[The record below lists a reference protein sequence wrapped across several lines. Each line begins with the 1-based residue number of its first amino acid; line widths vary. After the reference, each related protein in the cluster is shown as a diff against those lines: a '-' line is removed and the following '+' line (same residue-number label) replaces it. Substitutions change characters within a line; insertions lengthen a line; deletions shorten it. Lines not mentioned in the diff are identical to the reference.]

1 MVASNPIINSLM
13 VPLHEQN
20 FIVPQTGLAEVIS
33 RETPEP
39 VGSDAP
45 WLKGMIHWR
54 GQQIPVVSLEEACG
68 RHGGAV
74 TKNSRYVVL
83 YGVEKIPGLNYYAV
97 EVSGIPHPIE
107 LADTNMLK
115 GGAQDKDCEL
125 IAFNVLADGN
135 EAVIFNTSLL
145 ERKISEQLQ
154 RL

>member
-13 VPLHEQN
+13 VPLYEQQ
-20 FIVPQTGLAEVIS
+20 FIVPQAGLAEVLA

-39 VGSDAP
+39 VGSAAS

-54 GQQIPVVSLEEACG
+54 GQQIPVVSLEELCG
-68 RHGGAV
+68 RQGSAV

-83 YGVEKIPGLNYYAV
+83 YGVENIPGLNYYAV
-97 EVSGIPHPIE
+97 EVSGIPHPIK
-107 LADTNMLK
+107 LGDSNMRK
-115 GGAQDKDCEL
+115 GGVKDRDCAFV
-125 IAFNVLADGN
+125 AFNVLADGN
-135 EAVIFNTSLL
+135 EAVIFNTLLL

>member
-1 MVASNPIINSLM
+1 MVATNPIINSLII
-13 VPLHEQN
+13 PLYEQQ

-39 VGSDAP
+39 VGSAAS

-54 GQQIPVVSLEEACG
+54 GQQIPVVSLEELCG
-68 RHGGAV
+68 RQGSAV

-97 EVSGIPHPIE
+97 EVSGIPHPIK

-115 GGAQDKDCEL
+115 GGTQDRDCEL
-125 IAFNVLADGN
+125 VAFNVLADGN
-135 EAVIFNTSLL
+135 EAVLFNTSLL
-145 ERKISEQLQ
+145 ERRISEQLQ